1 MNNEL
6 TGKLDQQGLKIKETM
21 TEEYTIK
28 RANSDNFWRKCKL
41 IASLLDTHQDINPN
55 LRGLFRD
62 SF

>member
-6 TGKLDQQGLKIKETM
+6 TGKLDQQGLKIKETI

-28 RANSDNFWRKCKL
+28 RANSDNLWRKCKL
-41 IASLLDTHQDINPN
+41 LASLLDTHQDINPN
-55 LRGLFRD
+55 LGGLFRD

>member
-1 MNNEL
+1 MKNEL

-28 RANSDNFWRKCKL
+28 RANSDNLWRKCKL
-41 IASLLDTHQDINPN
+41 HASLLDTHKDINSN
-55 LRGLFRD
+55 LGGLFRD